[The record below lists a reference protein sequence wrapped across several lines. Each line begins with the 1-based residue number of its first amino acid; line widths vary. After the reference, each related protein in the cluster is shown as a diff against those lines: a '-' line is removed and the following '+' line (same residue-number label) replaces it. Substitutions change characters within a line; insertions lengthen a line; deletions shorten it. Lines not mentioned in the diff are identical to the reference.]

1 LKIVQSKRF
10 TEELRRIARY
20 IHEDKPS
27 AARTFVQNL
36 KKKITLLADSPYQYK
51 RSIYFSDDAVR
62 DMAFMGYTIVYEVN
76 ENENM
81 IVLLSIFNRNL
92 PDFE

>member
-1 LKIVQSKRF
+1 MKIVQSKRF
-10 TEELRRIARY
+10 TEELRQIAWY
-20 IHEDKPS
+20 IREDKPS

-51 RSIYFSDDAVR
+51 RSVYFNDDAVR